1 MPTMSHEDYKKFYE
15 EISIHVEMMATERMR
30 AHAFAD
36 DKYHDLSFQI
46 LRFLSGYNK
55 ALEELEELKGKKEQS
70 AISTY

>member
-1 MPTMSHEDYKKFYE
+1 MPTMNHEDYKKFYE

-36 DKYHDLSFQI
+36 AKYHDLSFQI

-55 ALEELEELKGKKEQS
+55 ALEELEELKGKEKQS

>member
-30 AHAFAD
+30 AHAYAD
-36 DKYHDLSFQI
+36 ANHHDLSFQI